1 MLKAN
6 RIYKRFRRSRGW
18 ITAVDGVTLEVKPGE
33 RVGLLGPSGSGK
45 STLGQVMALLLKP
58 DGGSVILDGEEAHG
72 WGLRAPR
79 ALRRRVQFMWQSP
92 RLATDPRL
100 RLSDIIL
107 EPLAANRM
115 LPQSQQEQRDLLAG
129 WCERVGL
136 TNELMPRH
144 PHEVSEGQLQR
155 ACLARALILAPRYL
169 VCDELTSMLD
179 VSTQAS
185 LLQAIAVEQESREL
199 GVLLITHDRVLAKHW
214 CHRTVEIKEGR
225 LLSESG
231 ASDMRIGLIGS

>member
-1 MLKAN
+1 MLRAS
-6 RIYKRFRRSRGW
+6 RVCKRFRRGSGW
-18 ITAVDGVTLEVKPGE
+18 TAAVDDVTLEVMPGE

-58 DGGSVILDGEEAHG
+58 DAGTVTLNDEETPG

-79 ALRRRVQFMWQSP
+79 ALRRQVQLMWQSP
-92 RLATDPRL
+92 RMATDPRL
-100 RLSDIIL
+100 RLRDIVL
-107 EPLAANRM
+107 EPLAANRL
-115 LPQSQQEQRDLLAG
+115 LPQSEPEQRDLLAQ
-129 WCERVGL
+129 WCALVGL

-155 ACLARALILAPRYL
+155 ACLARALILTPRYL
-169 VCDELTSMLD
+169 ICDELTSMLD

-185 LLQAIAVEQESREL
+185 LLQTIAAEQNEREL

-214 CHRTVEIKEGR
+214 CHRIIEMKEGK
-225 LLSESG
+225 LLSESS
-231 ASDMRIGLIGS
+231 ASDMKTGLAGS